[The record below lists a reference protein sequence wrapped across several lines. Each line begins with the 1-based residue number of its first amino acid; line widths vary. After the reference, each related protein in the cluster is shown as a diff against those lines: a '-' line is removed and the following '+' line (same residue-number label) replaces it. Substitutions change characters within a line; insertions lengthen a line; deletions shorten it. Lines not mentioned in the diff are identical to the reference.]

1 MKKYF
6 FIFLFFLF
14 LILKTASSNAET
26 KQAEKGSVG
35 ASVPE
40 NLTESLRKGKEK
52 VQVLCSACHG
62 LDGVAASGGNSVI
75 VPNLTAQHK
84 DYLIAKLKDYKS
96 GKINHPQMTL
106 IAQMLTDEEIE
117 YVSEWYSRIK
127 IQIFDPNLV
136 LSKLPSYI
144 SP

>member
-1 MKKYF
+1 M
-6 FIFLFFLF
+6 
-14 LILKTASSNAET
+14 TA
-26 KQAEKGSVG
+26 Q
-35 ASVPE
+35 
-40 NLTESLRKGKEK
+40 LRKGKEK
-52 VQVLCSACHG
+52 LQVLCSACHG

-96 GKINHPQMTL
+96 GKNNHPQMTL

-136 LSKLPSYI
+136 LSKPSK
-144 SP
+144 